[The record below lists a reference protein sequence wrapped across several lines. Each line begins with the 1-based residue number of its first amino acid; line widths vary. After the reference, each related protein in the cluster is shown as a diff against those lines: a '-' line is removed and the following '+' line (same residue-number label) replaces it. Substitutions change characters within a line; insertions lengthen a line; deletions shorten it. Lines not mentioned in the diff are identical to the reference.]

1 MLYKLLMVTG
11 LACFIMAGCSANIE
25 SEIIGEWKSS
35 APNQTLVF
43 HQDMTV
49 EMKSPAHST
58 YTGSYTILDGN
69 KLTFVF
75 PSLYNPTIKREAKI
89 RGEKLTLLDPKGRE
103 EVYIKQ

>member
-1 MLYKLLMVTG
+1 MYRFLMLMSLGCLLLV
-11 LACFIMAGCSANIE
+11 GCSANVE
-25 SEIIGEWKSS
+25 TEIIGEWKST

-43 HQDMTV
+43 HNDGTI

-58 YTGSYTILDGN
+58 YNGSYTILDGN

-89 RGEKLTLLDPKGRE
+89 RGDKLILLDPKGQE